1 MRAARNAGAA
11 ARAGLLVVGLLA
23 GIAGCGSG
31 DPPTVEFSSAAGT
44 LSTGPAQY
52 CDITVKDCAN
62 HPESVVKLPVPPGQS
77 LRIKVPEE
85 VAAGP
90 WVVAFAY
97 RPADGG
103 AQQSGR
109 SALFLPNQR
118 HDYELVL
125 PAPTDQLLT
134 AQVQQFGG
142 GQPVLDQNG
151 DPAFQIRGS
160 WVLVTS

>member
-1 MRAARNAGAA
+1 MRAALRGVLAA
-11 ARAGLLVVGLLA
+11 GLLA
-23 GIAGCGSG
+23 GAVGCGSG

-52 CDITVKDCAN
+52 CDIAVKDCAN
-62 HPESVVKLPVPPGQS
+62 HPESVIRLPVPPGQS
-77 LRIKVPEE
+77 LRIKVPDE

-97 RPADGG
+97 RPAAGG
-103 AQQSGR
+103 DQQSGR

-118 HDYELVL
+118 RDYELTL
-125 PAPTDQLLT
+125 PAPTDQLVT

-151 DPAFQIRGS
+151 EPAFQIRGS